1 MAHGLKT
8 AEFRHLLNP
17 TAQGGAKVE
26 QIADREAGKPVGAP
40 LIAKNRRN
48 ALLNLLSKVEQRL
61 SKVEQQGGRC
71 STHRDTPKGVFPS
84 GKWSSPPVRLL
95 RWSNPHPLPAGE
107 R

>member
-1 MAHGLKT
+1 MAYRLKT
-8 AEFRHLLNP
+8 AEIRHLLNP
-17 TAQGGAKVE
+17 GRQGGAKVE
-26 QIADREAGKPVGAP
+26 QIAVQEAGKPGGTS

-48 ALLNLLSKVEQRL
+48 ALLNLVPKVEQRL

-95 RWSNPHPLPAGE
+95 GWSKPA
-107 R
+107 